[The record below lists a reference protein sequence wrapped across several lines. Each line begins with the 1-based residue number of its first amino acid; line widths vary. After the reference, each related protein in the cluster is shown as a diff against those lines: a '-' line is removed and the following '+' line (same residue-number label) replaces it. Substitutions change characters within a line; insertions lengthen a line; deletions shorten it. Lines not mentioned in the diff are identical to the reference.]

1 MEGKH
6 SSLLVIIKSKQ
17 LLFILVGFLLLSVD
31 LTQLLQIYSTVQR
44 WLSTAPGSP
53 TTHWY
58 QRRCVLS
65 QPIYV
70 MAGQEITG
78 RLHLIA
84 HNAQSYTIYL
94 TLSAKMWGPGA
105 EQGGILQTSYCKLD
119 LKEPYYRMS
128 QPQAYP
134 LAQDQQPQPL
144 VQTQVLNLL
153 SCLSFSMLAG

>member
-1 MEGKH
+1 LRLWAPEYMGWHVDLTYCSMEGKH

-58 QRRCVLS
+58 QLRCVLS

-94 TLSAKMWGPGA
+94 TLSGWY
-105 EQGGILQTSYCKLD
+105 LYLFLFFYCYTS
-119 LKEPYYRMS
+119 
-128 QPQAYP
+128 
-134 LAQDQQPQPL
+134 
-144 VQTQVLNLL
+144 L
-153 SCLSFSMLAG
+153 S